1 MRCDRAGRMQLASG
15 PLAGHPALRIFLARR
30 ESGDGVQCPLSQQ
43 GPLG

>member
-30 ESGDGVQCPLSQQ
+30 ESGDGMQCPLSRQ
-43 GPLG
+43 GLLR